1 MMKGAAGHPGVP
13 VVGGNIRSQM
23 VPPQQNL
30 QNYIVSDDIITRQK
44 CVFLCPHTACTHPL
58 SCPHGWCC
66 VSLPCGSGVLAPTG

>member
-23 VPPQQNL
+23 VAPQQNL

-44 CVFLCPHTACTHPL
+44 CVFL
-58 SCPHGWCC
+58 
-66 VSLPCGSGVLAPTG
+66 